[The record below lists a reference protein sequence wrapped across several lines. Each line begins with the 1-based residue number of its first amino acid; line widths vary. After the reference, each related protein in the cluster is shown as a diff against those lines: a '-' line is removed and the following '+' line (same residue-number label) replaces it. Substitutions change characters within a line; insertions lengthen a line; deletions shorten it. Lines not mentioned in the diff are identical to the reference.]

1 MSYDNQ
7 AIQLLMLVWTYMRN
21 KKGGVNHVL

>member
-1 MSYDNQ
+1 MSYNIQ
-7 AIQLLMLVWTYMRN
+7 AIQLLMLVWTYMEN